1 MVTQVAAVERMRNG
15 WIKLTVFADERNVPT
30 ATLGLSLVPGQG
42 RLLPSAAHCWQWSH
56 LNSQPLSTQASPA
69 PWTPCQPQA
78 SHPACTPKRQGMP

>member
-42 RLLPSAAHCWQWSH
+42 RLLPSQGSGLAVV
-56 LNSQPLSTQASPA
+56 P
-69 PWTPCQPQA
+69 PQ
-78 SHPACTPKRQGMP
+78 